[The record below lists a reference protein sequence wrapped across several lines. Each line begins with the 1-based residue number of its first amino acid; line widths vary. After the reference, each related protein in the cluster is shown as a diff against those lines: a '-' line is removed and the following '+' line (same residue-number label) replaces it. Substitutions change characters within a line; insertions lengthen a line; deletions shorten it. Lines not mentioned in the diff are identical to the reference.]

1 VFTQQVAGR
10 VKARLIDPGDRGPV
24 LAYLARDARE
34 NLYLLDLAARLAD
47 PPAPG
52 EMRTEIVVAW
62 RSGGI
67 VGVAALRPSVVLDA
81 RVEPEAIDAFLPYL
95 EAMGVGLV
103 KSGVASVDLL
113 WARLGRKRRRPVR
126 IDRIET
132 AYALRPEQARWPA
145 PATGATV
152 RPATGADLDALVLA
166 ARESLREEGRP
177 DPFAGNPSGFRRWV
191 EGRVDRAR
199 VVETEGRVAFAAY
212 ADVRRPEGW
221 LLQGVY
227 TWPERR
233 RRGLASAGVSGLC
246 REAFAAGAD
255 HVQLAV
261 VEDNAAG
268 RRLYEGLGFRAF
280 AKLRTILF
288 T

>member
-1 VFTQQVAGR
+1 VFTHHVAGR
-10 VKARLIDPGDRGPV
+10 GKARLLDPGDRGPV

-34 NLYLLDLAARLAD
+34 NLYLLDLTARLAD

-52 EMRTEIVVAW
+52 EMRTEIVGAW
-62 RSGGI
+62 RDGGI

-81 RVEPEAIDAFLPYL
+81 RVEPEAVDALLPYL

-103 KSGVASVDLL
+103 KSGAASVDLL

-132 AYALRPEQARWPA
+132 AYALRPEHARLRA
-145 PATGATV
+145 PAAGETV
-152 RPATGADLDALVLA
+152 RPATRADLDALVLA

-191 EGRVDRAR
+191 EGRIDRAR
-199 VVETEGRVAFAAY
+199 VVETEGRVGFAAY

-233 RRGLASAGVSGLC
+233 RRGLASAGVSALC

-280 AKLRTILF
+280 ARLRTILF